1 VSLARRAQLLLL
13 AVLVATSLL
22 TAQTQDS
29 KSKNRDQ
36 ASNEPEFERP
46 QPDPQ
51 EQAWQILRDGLAQKK
66 ASRRILAVQALSLLP
81 NNHRATAFAL
91 DALKDKN
98 AKIRAAAAV
107 VLGQQHAQ
115 NAIPA
120 LKEALKDREVSVD
133 LAAAHSLLVLKDSSA
148 YNVYYAVLM
157 GDKKTSDGLIESQL
171 KRMEDPKQLADIG
184 ISEGMGFVPF
194 GGMGY
199 EAYRTIKRHDSS
211 PVRANAARYL
221 ADDPDP
227 IAKDALIQ
235 TAVADDNEIVQ
246 LAALDALAQRDD
258 PGCID
263 RLTRNFSD
271 KKLAVRYRT
280 AAVIL
285 HLSARR
291 TGEAGSDGRQKSP

>member
-13 AVLVATSLL
+13 AVLVATSPL
-22 TAQTQDS
+22 TAQSQQDA
-29 KSKNRDQ
+29 KNKGRDQ
-36 ASNEPEFERP
+36 VIGQRESERT

-51 EQAWQILRDGLAQKK
+51 EQAWQILRDGLTQKK

-91 DALKDKN
+91 DALKDKD

-115 NAIPA
+115 SAIPA
-120 LKEALKDREVSVD
+120 LKEALRDREVSVD

-171 KRMEDPKQLADIG
+171 KRVEDPKQLAEIG

-227 IAKDALIQ
+227 MAKDALIQ
-235 TAVADDNEIVQ
+235 TAVADENEIVR

-285 HLSARR
+285 HLSVRR
-291 TGEAGSDGRQKSP
+291 GGEAGTDGQQK